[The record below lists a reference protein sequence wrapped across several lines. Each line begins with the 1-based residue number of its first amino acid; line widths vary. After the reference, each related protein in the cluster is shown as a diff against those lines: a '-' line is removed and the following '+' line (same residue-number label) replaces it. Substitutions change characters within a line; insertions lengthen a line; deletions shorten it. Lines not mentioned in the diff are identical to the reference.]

1 MIFIW
6 TCILTLINWSSLDW
20 IEWTL
25 IGYVFWL
32 WLIDHHLTET
42 LARNDYFHFHNC
54 SFLIS
59 LIGTSATA
67 MTGSTLFVLPMV
79 MESMYWRKRSRRCF
93 RAILFV
99 ASIATRTIVGSVLTK
114 DTPNIFTMMPKNT
127 VRVIDMLSVKN
138 GTVLIMVV
146 DTLVD
151 IDWEPCWENRT

>member
-1 MIFIW
+1 
-6 TCILTLINWSSLDW
+6 
-20 IEWTL
+20 
-25 IGYVFWL
+25 
-32 WLIDHHLTET
+32 
-42 LARNDYFHFHNC
+42 
-54 SFLIS
+54 
-59 LIGTSATA
+59 

-79 MESMYWRKRSRRCF
+79 RESMYWRKRSRRCF

-99 ASIATRTIVGSVLTK
+99 ASIAARVIRVGSVLTK

-151 IDWEPCWENRT
+151 IDWEPC